1 MLAEALTKVP
11 LSLAFFEWIN
21 LCLSLPIP
29 NELVREVEANLAFTK
44 FASILVS
51 AQLKYLEVMQ
61 LWSDCWV
68 N

>member
-1 MLAEALTKVP
+1 MLAEALTEVP
-11 LSLAFFEWIN
+11 LSLAFFERIN

-29 NELVREVEANLAFTK
+29 NELVREVEANLAFTQ

-51 AQLKYLEVMQ
+51 AQLQDLEVMQ
-61 LWSDCWV
+61 LWSDSRV